1 MKLRRPKVDDHSK
14 VDKQSTIAEC
24 HNPEAAQHV
33 YRCTCVSCVIQPLVD
48 TLYLHTIHE
57 LRSTIYALD
66 PAPPSRYTAS
76 HRSLIRIGDVHYHDE

>member
-24 HNPEAAQHV
+24 HNPGAAQHV
-33 YRCTCVSCVIQPLVD
+33 YHCTCVSCVIQLLE
-48 TLYLHTIHE
+48 TFYLHTIHE

-66 PAPPSRYTAS
+66 PAPPSRNRES
-76 HRSLIRIGDVHYHDE
+76 NRPLIRIGDVR